1 MPDSITVKIRGEM
14 VNFVFEVTPEQWAEI
29 DKCVNGHGKNR
40 RQNTSRGTKDVVTL
54 IRESI
59 RLTKV

>member
-1 MPDSITVKIRGEM
+1 MSDLITVKIRGEM

-29 DKCVNGHGKNR
+29 DKCVNGHNR
-40 RQNTSRGTKDVVTL
+40 PRKTTRGTKDVVTL

>member
-1 MPDSITVKIRGEM
+1 MSDSITVKIRGEM

-29 DKCVNGHGKNR
+29 DKCVNGHNR
-40 RQNTSRGTKDVVTL
+40 PRKTSRGTKDVVTL

>member
-1 MPDSITVKIRGEM
+1 MSDSITVKIRGEM

-29 DKCVNGHGKNR
+29 DKCVNGHKR
-40 RQNTSRGTKDVVTL
+40 PRKTSRGTKDVVTL

>member
-1 MPDSITVKIRGEM
+1 MSDSITVKIRGEM

-29 DKCVNGHGKNR
+29 DKCVNGHNR
-40 RQNTSRGTKDVVTL
+40 PRKTTRGTKDVVTL